1 MARSTQTDRN
11 LDFNGQAE
19 SNSTYKELG
28 TYRGNAHKDG
38 FRNPDMIQ
46 EAQMPNRKGNIE
58 KHEARRTPPSTAA
71 ASKNPVESGK
81 RSWEPSAKENFK
93 GNSDKIQDRQ
103 MYNREGN
110 KD

>member
-46 EAQMPNRKGNIE
+46 EAQMPNRKGNE
-58 KHEARRTPPSTAA
+58 GKKAGPVTAKE
-71 ASKNPVESGK
+71 SKNPVESGRREWK
-81 RSWEPSAKENFK
+81 PEAGQNYV
-93 GNSDKIQDRQ
+93 GNSDKIHK
-103 MYNREGN
+103 GN
-110 KD
+110 PITRGNPKG